1 MVLGVGIDWAEAFH
15 LVALGHPAEGVI
27 ELRRVEHT
35 PAAVDQLI
43 AQIATLE
50 PDPAEVRVVI
60 ETRHGLLVERLV
72 DAGSVVLPV
81 NPDLVARR
89 RGPARKKDDA
99 EDARIACLLA
109 LDRHTSLRPLIP
121 HGQQAAELRAIARDD
136 ERAARDQRRLG
147 NRLRQDLISTFP
159 TALAIAGDDPGAP
172 TMLGLLE
179 RWPTRDQ
186 LASASHQELVAFARA
201 GRHGWPNR
209 FADRIAQALAAD
221 HFTPRAWLVR
231 AKADTIRLAATQLL
245 AIGTQRHLWEH
256 RTAELLLGAPRQGRT
271 RQPQEDNPRQALPGG
286 KVYLSFP
293 GLGGRLAA
301 RVAGEIG
308 DHIDQYQS
316 PNALACDAGK
326 APVTRRSGKSELVVA
341 TRLACNRY
349 LADAVQQWAF
359 CSLRRSGWAREF
371 YDANAP
377 AARPTTPPS
386 GPSATAGWRSCGTAS
401 SAVSATTRPPTPPTA
416 TAPSAR
422 PPNLEVAKGCLTL
435 GSVMVCPSCCLAGRS
450 ALPLEPGNGG
460 HHGMPAGPPG
470 ASDRA
475 NEVGHG

>member
-15 LVALGHPAEGVI
+15 FVALGRPAEGVI
-27 ELRRVEHT
+27 QLRRVEHT

-50 PDPAEVRVVI
+50 PNPAEVRVVI

-72 DAGSVVLPV
+72 DAGYVVLPI

-121 HGQQAAELRAIARDD
+121 HGEQAAELRAIARDD
-136 ERAARDQRRLG
+136 QRAARDQRRLL

-159 TALAIAGDDPGAP
+159 TALAIAGDDLGAP
-172 TMLGLLE
+172 TMLRLLE
-179 RWPTRDQ
+179 RWPTRDR
-186 LASASHQELVAFARA
+186 LASASHHELVAFARA
-201 GRHGWPNR
+201 GRHGWPDR

-221 HFTPRAWLVR
+221 HFTPRDYLVR

-245 AIGTQRHLWEH
+245 AIGTQRKAWEQ
-256 RTAELLLGAPRQGRT
+256 RMAELLLGAPRHGHT
-271 RQPQEDNPRQALPGG
+271 CQPRADNPGQALPGG

-293 GLGGRLAA
+293 GLGDRLAA

-316 PNALACDAGK
+316 PNALACYAGK

-371 YDANAP
+371 YDAQRARGKTHH
-377 AARPTTPPS
+377 AALRAL
-386 GPSATAGWRSCGTAS
+386 GNRWLEILWHCLIRGQLYNEATHIANRNRA
-401 SAVSATTRPPTPPTA
+401 
-416 TAPSAR
+416 
-422 PPNLEVAKGCLTL
+422 L
-435 GSVMVCPSCCLAGRS
+435 GKA
-450 ALPLEPGNGG
+450 A
-460 HHGMPAGPPG
+460 
-470 ASDRA
+470 
-475 NEVGHG
+475 